1 MHGQTTARR
10 PPQPPMVLKIH
21 NREGMQKIAASRGQ
35 FSLLRSFNIIGLS
48 RFASSLRS
56 RRSSW
61 VRISGRIWFQYWCFK
76 NFEPCPIFLP
86 AQNMPTADKKR
97 TESPLMGCCQI
108 GYWSFFFPFYYINWK
123 TLNEKKRKINSPKPS
138 MFAKERIYVNN
149 HC

>member
-1 MHGQTTARR
+1 MQKNQFILIFKLKFDIISLSRHGQTTARR

-76 NFEPCPIFLP
+76 NFGPCPIFLP
-86 AQNMPTADKKR
+86 AQNKPTADKKR

-108 GYWSFFFPFYYINWK
+108 GYWSFFFFFHFI
-123 TLNEKKRKINSPKPS
+123 I
-138 MFAKERIYVNN
+138 
-149 HC
+149 